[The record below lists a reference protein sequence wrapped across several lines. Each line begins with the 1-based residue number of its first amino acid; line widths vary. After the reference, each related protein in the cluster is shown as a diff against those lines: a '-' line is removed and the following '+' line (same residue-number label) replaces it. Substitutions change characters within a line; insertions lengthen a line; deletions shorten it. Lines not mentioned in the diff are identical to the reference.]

1 MQMVRALLAL
11 GVTVGGA
18 LATRAEEPDALAILK
33 AVNQQTRAVTSVRYD
48 FRYWGEGTEKLR
60 VVPVAGTVVTHV
72 EGRGRPPLFL
82 IEVQSTSE
90 QSPLHQT
97 IAYDGDTSVRIDW
110 TRQSVDQSSVRYR
123 SQRTQPDR
131 QRGWTMDEFTHPT
144 PFDDEINAQHTQYEG
159 RAVVGGVDCHVI
171 TVTYSVETA
180 RPARWYFGVE
190 DNLPHRVDRLTNEQ
204 GLSAMVTELSNI
216 VTTPITDRRVFT
228 VEIPPKFEVR
238 EMRRDNGRADRR
250 LTPLLE
256 RGREAPSFELPAVQ
270 GSPVSLRQLR
280 GRVVLLSFWNSWAE
294 PCEKSLAVVQDLSE
308 KYAGDSLSV
317 VGINVYEDDGVA
329 VAELVRRRGITYPCL
344 IDDGQVARQY
354 RVPGVPALY
363 LINQQGAVIFST
375 TGTSRLAELP
385 AAIDEALTTVR

>member
-1 MQMVRALLAL
+1 
-11 GVTVGGA
+11 
-18 LATRAEEPDALAILK
+18 
-33 AVNQQTRAVTSVRYD
+33 
-48 FRYWGEGTEKLR
+48 
-60 VVPVAGTVVTHV
+60 
-72 EGRGRPPLFL
+72 
-82 IEVQSTSE
+82 
-90 QSPLHQT
+90 
-97 IAYDGDTSVRIDW
+97 
-110 TRQSVDQSSVRYR
+110 
-123 SQRTQPDR
+123 
-131 QRGWTMDEFTHPT
+131 
-144 PFDDEINAQHTQYEG
+144 
-159 RAVVGGVDCHVI
+159 
-171 TVTYSVETA
+171 
-180 RPARWYFGVE
+180 
-190 DNLPHRVDRLTNEQ
+190 
-204 GLSAMVTELSNI
+204 
-216 VTTPITDRRVFT
+216 
-228 VEIPPKFEVR
+228 
-238 EMRRDNGRADRR
+238 

-385 AAIDEALTTVR
+385 AAIDEALATVR